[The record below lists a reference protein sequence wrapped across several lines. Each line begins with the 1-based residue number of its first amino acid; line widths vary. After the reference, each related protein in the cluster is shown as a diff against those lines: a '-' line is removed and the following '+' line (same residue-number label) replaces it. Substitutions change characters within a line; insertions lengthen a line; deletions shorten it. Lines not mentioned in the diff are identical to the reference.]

1 MTAIATVPTL
11 KRARL
16 ETRLLAFLVDSV
28 VLLSF
33 TLVLLAV
40 SGLQLLIASDFGEKT
55 DPPEWSYYAVLAIV
69 MAVIPLW
76 LAFNVALCRWRG
88 QTVGKYVADIRVV
101 REDGRP
107 LGLWTSLVRFL
118 LLHPLLFHPFLA
130 LLWLLT
136 AAVTTSVTLSAVVL
150 VVTLALVFL
159 SLAAPFLAAGS
170 VLLDG
175 RHRALHD
182 RVAGTTVVPAG
193 SPERSPQPAA

>member
-11 KRARL
+11 RRARL
-16 ETRLLAFLVDSV
+16 EARLVAFVVDSV

-40 SGLQLLIASDFGEKT
+40 AGLQLLIASDFGEE
-55 DPPEWSYYAVLAIV
+55 DPPDSSFYAVLAIV

-76 LAFNVALCRWRG
+76 LAFNVVLCRWRG
-88 QTVGKYVADIRVV
+88 QTVGKYVADIKIV

-136 AAVTTSVTLSAVVL
+136 AAVVTSLTVSAVVL
-150 VVTLALVFL
+150 VVTLALVFV
-159 SLAAPFLAAGS
+159 SLAAPFLAGGA
-170 VLLDG
+170 VLLDAD
-175 RHRALHD
+175 RRALHD
-182 RVAGTTVVPAG
+182 RVTGTTVVPA
-193 SPERSPQPAA
+193 STPERSSQPTA

>member
-1 MTAIATVPTL
+1 MTATATVPAL
-11 KRARL
+11 RKARL
-16 ETRLLAFLVDSV
+16 EARLAAFAVDSV

-33 TLVLLAV
+33 ILVFLAV
-40 SGLQLLIASDFGEKT
+40 AGLQLLIASDFGEE
-55 DPPEWSYYAVLAIV
+55 DPPDASFYAILAIV

-76 LAFNVALCRWRG
+76 LAFNVALCHWRG
-88 QTVGKYVADIRVV
+88 QTVGKYVVDIKVV

-107 LGLWTSLVRFL
+107 LGLGMSLARFL

-136 AAVTTSVTLSAVVL
+136 AAITTSLTLSAAVL

-170 VLLDG
+170 IALDG
-175 RHRALHD
+175 KRRAVHD
-182 RVAGTTVVPAG
+182 RVTGTMVIPVARSQRAPDPA
-193 SPERSPQPAA
+193 P